1 MPSPWR
7 GWLGRAWHQPNVS
20 YEIDPQYVGT
30 APLPKSEF
38 RVIYQITGGDS
49 PQTDTFTVTGGT
61 VHYTKEGQFARYTR
75 PNRTEMI
82 TTEGTKGA
90 GLRHAG
96 VGIAAL
102 GIAGESP

>member
-49 PQTDTFTVTGGT
+49 PQTDSFTATGGT
-61 VHYTKEGQFARYTR
+61 VHYTKEGHISTD
-75 PNRTEMI
+75 TEEVNI
-82 TTEGTKGA
+82 TAVPTQ
-90 GLRHAG
+90 
-96 VGIAAL
+96 VIP
-102 GIAGESP
+102 ES